1 MQTKT
6 AIKTITLYD
15 FVSKNE
21 IFIIATI
28 YHMFILA
35 FNHYAIKDL
44 QRLEIEFS
52 NHKKDFNLIES
63 NLQFCQVITLFTTFG
78 IFYIKDISIKFKND
92 DSKLFFMFISSFI
105 KMSHMFL
112 KIYNNGGK
120 NFLLTSHEDEQKFG
134 GFYILIELSYNIRL
148 IVLGVPPLFVF
159 MVLLVGLE
167 MLFGKIKEWSKTYRI
182 QYTETSLINSHE
194 EA

>member
-21 IFIIATI
+21 LFIIATI
-28 YHMFILA
+28 YHIFILV

-78 IFYIKDISIKFKND
+78 IFYIKDISIKLKND
-92 DSKLFFMFISSFI
+92 DSKIFFMFISSFI

-112 KIYNNGGK
+112 QIYNNDSK
-120 NFLLTSHEDEQKFG
+120 SLFLNSHEDEQKFG
-134 GFYILIELSYNIRL
+134 GFYILIELSYHIRL
-148 IVLGVPPLFVF
+148 IVLAIPPLFVF
-159 MVLLVGLE
+159 MVLLIGLE
-167 MLFGKIKEWSKTYRI
+167 KLCGRIKEWSKTYRI
-182 QYTETSLINSHE
+182 RYTETTLIKTSE
-194 EA
+194 EV